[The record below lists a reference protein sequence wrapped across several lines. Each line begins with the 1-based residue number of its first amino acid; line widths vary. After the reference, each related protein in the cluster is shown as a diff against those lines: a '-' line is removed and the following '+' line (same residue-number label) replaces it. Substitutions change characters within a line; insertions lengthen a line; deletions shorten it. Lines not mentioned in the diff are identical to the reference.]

1 MPMLR
6 ASWIED
12 PGGPMNYLHRLRTE
26 RPVLF
31 WVLLLVAFSL
41 AFRLVLLVAG
51 LVLGP
56 FGLPSWAPLV
66 VVLGVLVVIARR
78 QQGPR

>member
-1 MPMLR
+1 
-6 ASWIED
+6 
-12 PGGPMNYLHRLRTE
+12 MNYLHRLRSE

-51 LVLGP
+51 LLLGP

>member
-1 MPMLR
+1 
-6 ASWIED
+6 
-12 PGGPMNYLHRLRTE
+12 MNYLRRLQSE

-31 WVLLLVAFSL
+31 WVAMLVAFSL

-51 LVLGP
+51 MLLGP
-56 FGLPSWAPLV
+56 FGLPAWAPLV
-66 VVLGVLVVIARR
+66 LVLVVLVVIARR